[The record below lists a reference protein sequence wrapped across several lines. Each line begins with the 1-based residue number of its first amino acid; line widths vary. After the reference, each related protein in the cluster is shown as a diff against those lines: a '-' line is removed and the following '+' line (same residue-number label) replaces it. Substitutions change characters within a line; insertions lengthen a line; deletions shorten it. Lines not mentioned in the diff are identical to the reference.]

1 MTKKLNL
8 TKTLTL
14 QLTLTLKSPL
24 ILTQKKKK
32 QMNEKIT
39 PRQFDKWKQVYLRCG
54 RDKSKR
60 DGAAK
65 WRQGAV

>member
-1 MTKKLNL
+1 MLSTNFTTKSRILTLPLTKKLNL

-39 PRQFDKWKQVYLRCG
+39 PRQFDKWKQVY
-54 RDKSKR
+54 
-60 DGAAK
+60 
-65 WRQGAV
+65 